1 MQPTRVMV
9 VEDERIVALHLRQ
22 QLSKLGYQVVGVVAS
37 GEQALEKVKEL
48 QPDIVLM
55 DIHIEGD
62 LDGIET
68 AARLPAELEI
78 PVVYLTAYSEEATLA
93 RARATKPYGYLL
105 KPFAERELHATIQM
119 ALERRAAG
127 LALRESE
134 ERLRLA
140 LDAAEMGSW
149 ELDTATRRLLRV
161 GRADQIF
168 GFTPEVFSGT
178 WDAFL
183 EQVHE
188 DDRALVSGEFDRV
201 LEESALCQVEF
212 RGLRAGS
219 GARWL
224 KVQGKMFPAK
234 AGGGRRIVGVVQDV
248 TERRKAEERLRQAA
262 TVLEATTDGILILDD
277 QLRVITANHGYCA
290 MTDYSER
297 ELLGAR
303 PHLLTPEILPPETF
317 RAFSQALAERGQ
329 WRSEILGRRKG
340 AEEFPVLTNI
350 VAVAGERDRLT
361 HFVAVFTDMSAVR
374 RAEDELQRLAHYDPV
389 TELPNRLLAVDR
401 LEHSLERA
409 ARRHGRVALLFIDL
423 DHFKRIN
430 DTLGHDVGDELLR
443 AVAQRMRASV
453 RAEDTVARFG
463 GDEFLV
469 VLEDVERSEH
479 VGRIAGKLLYAIAQP
494 LSLAGTEVAISGS
507 IGISFYPDD
516 GASRDDLIR
525 AADTAMYAAK
535 EMGRQSYS
543 FHTAE
548 MTTTARRHMALD
560 QDLRRAVQRG
570 ELTLHYQPQI
580 SMRTGE
586 IIGVEALIRRQHGAK
601 GLLGADEVIP
611 IAEKSGLILEMGQ
624 WALHEALRQAKEWQ
638 DSGLA
643 PLRIAVN
650 VSALQVQRGR
660 LLHAATQALEAAGLR
675 PAQLEIE
682 ITESTLQNEPDC
694 LVALQALKRLGVTLA
709 IDDFGTGYSCLSS
722 LKTLPIDRLKIDRV
736 FVRDVPYDQND
747 VAIVEAIIAMAHK
760 LDLGVVAEG
769 VETTAQ
775 ADFLRARGCDAAQ
788 GYLYARPMPPGQM
801 ADLLRARSI
810 AEAERARAG
819 R

>member
-1 MQPTRVMV
+1 MQPTRIMV

-22 QLSKLGYQVVGVVAS
+22 QLSNLGYQVVGMVAS
-37 GEQALEKVKEL
+37 GKQALEKVHEL
-48 QPDIVLM
+48 EPDVMLM
-55 DIHIEGD
+55 DIHIEGE

-68 AARLPAELEI
+68 AARIPEDLQI

-119 ALERRAAG
+119 VLERRAAE

-149 ELDTATRRLLRV
+149 ELDASTRRLLRV
-161 GRADQIF
+161 GQADQIF

-178 WDAFL
+178 WEAFL
-183 EQVHE
+183 DQVHA
-188 DDRALVSGEFDRV
+188 DDRTLVSGEFNRV
-201 LEESALCQVEF
+201 LEENALCQAEF
-212 RGLRAGS
+212 RSVRPGGCV
-219 GARWL
+219 RWL
-224 KVQGKMFPAK
+224 KVQGKMFPARASGAK
-234 AGGGRRIVGVVQDV
+234 RIVGVVQDV

-262 TVLEATTDGILILDD
+262 TVLEATTDGIVILDD
-277 QLRVITANHGYCA
+277 QLRVITVNQGYCA
-290 MTDYSER
+290 MIGYAEQ
-297 ELLGAR
+297 ELLGSR
-303 PHLLTPEILPPETF
+303 PALLTSEALPADTF
-317 RAFSQALAERGQ
+317 RAFSQALAESGQ
-329 WRSEILGRRKG
+329 WRSEIHGRRKSG
-340 AEEFPVLTNI
+340 EGFPVLTNV

-361 HFVAVFTDMSAVR
+361 HYVAVFTDMTAVR
-374 RAEDELQRLAHYDPV
+374 KAEDELQRLAHYDPV

-401 LEHSLERA
+401 LEHALKRA
-409 ARRHGRVALLFIDL
+409 VRRQGRVALLFVDL

-430 DTLGHDVGDELLR
+430 DTLGHGVGDELLR
-443 AVAQRMRASV
+443 AVAQRMRACI

-469 VLEDVERSEH
+469 LLEEVERSEH
-479 VGRIAGKLLYAIAQP
+479 VARIAGKILYAIAQP
-494 LSLAGTEVAISGS
+494 MSLAGTEVAISGS

-516 GASRDDLIR
+516 GSSREDLIR

-543 FHTAE
+543 FHTVE

-586 IIGVEALIRRQHGAK
+586 IIAVEALIRLQHGAK

-624 WALHEALRQAKEWQ
+624 WALREALRQAKEWQ
-638 DSGLA
+638 ASGLS

-660 LLHAATQALEAAGLR
+660 LLHAVTQALEAAGLL
-675 PAQLEIE
+675 PGQLEIE
-682 ITESTLQNEPDC
+682 ITESTLQSEPDC

-722 LKTLPIDRLKIDRV
+722 LKTLPIDRLKIDRA

-760 LDLGVVAEG
+760 LDLRVVAEG
-769 VETTAQ
+769 VETAAQ
-775 ADFLRARGCDAAQ
+775 EEFLRGRGCDAAQ
-788 GYLYARPMPPGQM
+788 GYLYARPMAAGPM
-801 ADLLRARSI
+801 ADLLRAR
-810 AEAERARAG
+810 RR
-819 R
+819 

>member
-1 MQPTRVMV
+1 MQPARVMV

-22 QLSKLGYQVVGVVAS
+22 QLSNLGYQVVGMVAS
-37 GEQALEKVKEL
+37 GEQALEKVNEL
-48 QPDIVLM
+48 QPDVMLM
-55 DIHIEGD
+55 DIHIEGE

-68 AARLPAELEI
+68 AARIPEDLEI
-78 PVVYLTAYSEEATLA
+78 PGVYLTAYSEEATLA

-119 ALERRAAG
+119 ALGRRAAE

-161 GRADQIF
+161 GQADQIF
-168 GFTPEVFSGT
+168 GFTPGVFSGT
-178 WDAFL
+178 WEAFL
-183 EQVHE
+183 DQVHE
-188 DDRALVSGEFDRV
+188 DDRTLVSSEFNRV
-201 LEESALCQVEF
+201 PDENGLRQAEF
-212 RGLRAGS
+212 RSVRPGGCV
-219 GARWL
+219 RWL
-224 KVQGKMFPAK
+224 KVQGKMFPAR
-234 AGGGRRIVGVVQDV
+234 ASGANRIIGVVQDV
-248 TERRKAEERLRQAA
+248 TERRKAEERVRQAA
-262 TVLEATTDGILILDD
+262 TVLEASTDGILILDD
-277 QLRVITANHGYCA
+277 QLRVLTVNQGYCA
-290 MTDYSER
+290 MIGRSER
-297 ELLGAR
+297 ELLGSR
-303 PHLLTPEILPPETF
+303 PDLLTSEALPADTY
-317 RAFSQALAERGQ
+317 RAFSQALAESGQ
-329 WRSEILGRRKG
+329 WRSEIHGRRKSG
-340 AEEFPVLTNI
+340 EEFPVLTNV

-361 HFVAVFTDMSAVR
+361 HYVAVFTDLTAVR
-374 RAEDELQRLAHYDPV
+374 KAEDELQRLAHYDPV

-401 LEHSLERA
+401 LEHALKRA
-409 ARRHGRVALLFIDL
+409 VRRQGQVALLFVDL

-430 DTLGHDVGDELLR
+430 DTLGHGVGDELLR
-443 AVAQRMRASV
+443 AVAQRMRACV

-469 VLEDVERSEH
+469 LLEDVERSEH
-479 VGRIAGKLLYAIAQP
+479 VGRIAGKILYAIAQP
-494 LSLAGTEVAISGS
+494 MLLAGTEVAISGS

-516 GASRDDLIR
+516 GSSREDLIR

-560 QDLRRAVQRG
+560 QHLRRAVQRG
-570 ELTLHYQPQI
+570 ELTLHYQPQL

-586 IIGVEALIRRQHGAK
+586 IIAVEALIRLQHGAK

-624 WALHEALRQAKEWQ
+624 WALREALRQAKEWQ
-638 DSGLA
+638 ASGLS

-660 LLHAATQALEAAGLR
+660 LLHAVTQALEAAGLL
-675 PAQLEIE
+675 PGQLEIE
-682 ITESTLQNEPDC
+682 ITESTLQSEPDC

-769 VETTAQ
+769 VETAAQ
-775 ADFLRARGCDAAQ
+775 EEFLRGRGCDAAQ
-788 GYLYARPMPPGQM
+788 GYLYARPMAPGSL
-801 ADLLRARSI
+801 ADLLRAQR
-810 AEAERARAG
+810 RPL
-819 R
+819 